1 MFEEKEKF
9 AKISGQISV
18 SAVFWGAIP
27 GKLTKF
33 KKFFGKCLVA

>member
-1 MFEEKEKF
+1 MFGEKDENPKF
-9 AKISGQISV
+9 SAELGF

-33 KKFFGKCLVA
+33 KHFF

>member
-1 MFEEKEKF
+1 MFEEKKNS
-9 AKISGQISV
+9 KISGQISV

-33 KKFFGKCLVA
+33 KIFLGKCLMA